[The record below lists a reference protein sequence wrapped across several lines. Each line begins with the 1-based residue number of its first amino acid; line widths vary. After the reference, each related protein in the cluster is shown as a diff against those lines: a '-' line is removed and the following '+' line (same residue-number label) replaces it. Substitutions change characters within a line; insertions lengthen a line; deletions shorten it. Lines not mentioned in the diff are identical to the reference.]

1 MIEKILPT
9 KNTYKVA
16 QNKPK
21 RLDFN
26 NKAFYNSHPDLMP
39 RNNLLLYLERV
50 ITKEELDKKF
60 NKTFKPNILQ
70 QTKNWLKNSF
80 KNIFNQH

>member
-1 MIEKILPT
+1 MKKYYQQKIHIKL
-9 KNTYKVA
+9 

-26 NKAFYNSHPDLMP
+26 NKAFYDSHPDLMP

-50 ITKEELDKKF
+50 ITKEELDKTF
-60 NKTFKPNILQ
+60 NKTPIFLFQNKIL
-70 QTKNWLKNSF
+70 KKY
-80 KNIFNQH
+80 

>member
-9 KNTYKVA
+9 KNTYKVT

-26 NKAFYNSHPDLMP
+26 NKAFYDSHPDLMP
-39 RNNLLLYLERV
+39 RNNMLLYLGRV
-50 ITKEELDKKF
+50 ISREEINKQFD
-60 NKTFKPNILQ
+60 KTFKPNLWER
-70 QTKNWLKNSF
+70 TKNWF
-80 KNIFNQH
+80 KNMFNK

>member
-9 KNTYKVA
+9 KNIYKVA

-26 NKAFYNSHPDLMP
+26 NKAFYDSHPDLMP
-39 RNNLLLYLERV
+39 RNNMLLYLGRV
-50 ITKEELDKKF
+50 ISREEINKQFD
-60 NKTFKPNILQ
+60 KTFKPNLWER
-70 QTKNWLKNSF
+70 TKNWF
-80 KNIFNQH
+80 KNMFNK